1 MRVQTNAGT
10 HNAIGKQV
18 TKIIEDM
25 SYEISFLKK
34 IFGI

>member
-1 MRVQTNAGT
+1 MRVQTNAG